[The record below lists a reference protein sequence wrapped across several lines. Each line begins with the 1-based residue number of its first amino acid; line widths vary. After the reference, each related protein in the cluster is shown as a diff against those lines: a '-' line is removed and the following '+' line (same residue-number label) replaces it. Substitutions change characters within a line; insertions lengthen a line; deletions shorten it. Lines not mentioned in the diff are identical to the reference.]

1 MQNSDTRPKRAASLG
16 IAALVA
22 AEQGN
27 PNTPYES
34 DSEWEQKSEVYVSDD
49 DSMDVD
55 EDENTENTP
64 KSKSK
69 PCVLDVK
76 NGLQNFIEILSSA
89 TVSTEDFKK
98 SIAKFSSMLNK
109 SIVGEAEDEYLTSN
123 VDSKTVNELK
133 VLLEQMVATIKL
145 IADEAK
151 INKILSCLAETDFD
165 IQGSKRIY
173 DLKNIVLLEKGGDLF
188 WNGPLRGIQNKSS
201 YFRSLGRYA
210 DLKDLPQFFSKT
222 EVIKK
227 KKSKKEKEFPI
238 LDLNPSNL
246 VAMLWGALIE
256 KRFDFIQ
263 SFMENSD
270 QIWEPTK
277 SKYIK
282 NNSILGLMSWIHSE
296 ESTPCPEEL
305 RFRDAPTCLSVGKQY
320 LLAILYIDYLNK
332 ANRQEKIDEI
342 FNHLESNQNDLKKLL
357 FVAAANYQT
366 LTEAQLNEFF
376 ISRLNFLDSSMV
388 EIPSELYFKLYDNL
402 DIQSNTFPKVSPDF
416 IWEEQ
421 LPLVIAKTQTN
432 SYDLFIWALLAR
444 NVNIFERLDPRKI
457 FECLSSPEFREN
469 NRQKM
474 PLEEQSPESFV
485 AYSILNQ
492 PILYLYFLN
501 ANESII
507 EHIYDENLI
516 SRTHLLLDAKVSFP
530 TSNANFLEL
539 SSNLARRLPA
549 LNRIGAT
556 EVSLRLAFLTR
567 DLTQKEFEQSL
578 NYTTILRSAIEL
590 PEIMELTKLPLSTI
604 LSKAYQVFVDKSYE
618 QIWEKLFLRRT
629 SVTERIKAVT
639 SVFHEG
645 PDLNYIALIPDLV
658 IAECLSSP
666 EKVMDVLSKYQ
677 FLKRHS
683 TLLETWEWASS
694 NVSDDILYPILKHFE
709 LDLFLLAMK
718 KRIFT
723 FELLKEYFEINI
735 LSRNFTFADFVK
747 YFKDPIFFRI
757 MSQGAGKVRLDLRA
771 NSAEI
776 QINLVT
782 KNELEAW
789 NNLLSSSDE
798 VTVPDCLKNDVT
810 AVTSRI
816 SQLMPAD
823 QAVVFLYMMEMRLH
837 QLVRIFA
844 PRIAAVCAYDERFKS
859 ALFSLELPKVFDE
872 KLQNLQLIEAFFR
885 KDSAALE
892 SLCHSEQGIAGV
904 FVYYF
909 ESLRHPEQGIQAGVF
924 VYYLVKAYSEKVLN
938 KNNIH
943 FIYENILLKKYSI
956 TPDHNLPKRLKTI
969 FPFLNLIEKAKNQ
982 PKQAEQVAPQQ
993 NPAPVA
999 NAAPNAPANADE
1011 MPAIADLLVNNK
1023 IIDAW
1028 LTTTKS
1034 LFIDAPSSG
1043 EFPKDLLR
1051 AESFLTHG
1059 STSLK
1064 NLFIAF
1070 QKCYVGRL
1078 NLCGQLRDDFYNT
1091 PSNFL
1096 RLTYN
1101 LKTLNISFE
1110 GFYRQFKILD
1120 SASRAALIIAI
1131 QKFLPVTCFDDK
1143 ILRARLGLVN
1153 PKVFRTTT
1161 FESILLSYF
1170 ARKPIIG
1177 DNLIPATL
1185 LTPHVKELKEFLQKG
1200 NAEIINYMM
1209 QNCAK
1214 IDWLEPKFSDA
1225 TNALVQEISKQLYLK
1240 AMLEDLR
1247 PSSNLPRLLHTLS
1260 KSSVNGKKSI
1270 YSCNIFPGDV
1280 WSQIFAYIEDLPTK
1294 FALSHESA
1302 VQIAEVYSQVISE
1315 KAEKQQQTLDLMQL

>member
-76 NGLQNFIEILSSA
+76 NGLQNFITILSSA
-89 TVSTEDFKK
+89 TVSEEDFKK

-246 VAMLWGALIE
+246 ASMLWGALIE

-270 QIWEPTK
+270 QIWESSK

-282 NNSILGLMSWIHSE
+282 NKSILGLMSWIHSE

-421 LPLVIAKTQTN
+421 LPFVIAKTQTN

-507 EHIYDENLI
+507 EHIYDETLI

-530 TSNANFLEL
+530 TSNDNFFEL

-556 EVSLRLAFLTR
+556 EVSLHLALLTR
-567 DLTQKEFEQSL
+567 VLEEKARECNHSKL
-578 NYTTILRSAIEL
+578 YYKIKL
-590 PEIMELTKLPLSTI
+590 PEIMELTKLPLSKI
-604 LSKAYQVFVDKSYE
+604 LSEAYQVFVDESYE
-618 QIWEKLFLRRT
+618 QIWENLVIRGLTPGSRFKEAATLVRT
-629 SVTERIKAVT
+629 IPY
-639 SVFHEG
+639 F
-645 PDLNYIALIPDLV
+645 NNMALIPDLV

-683 TLLETWEWASS
+683 TLLETWEWVSS
-694 NVSDDILYPILKHFE
+694 YVSDDILYPICKHLD

-718 KRIFT
+718 KRNFT

-735 LSRNFTFADFVK
+735 LSRTFTFEDFIK
-747 YFKDPIFFRI
+747 YSKDPIFLRI
-757 MSQGAGKVRLDLRA
+757 MSQGSGKVGLDLRA
-771 NSAEI
+771 NSEEI

-789 NNLLSSSDE
+789 NNLLSSLDE
-798 VTVPDCLKNDVT
+798 VTAPEEHKNHVT
-810 AVTSRI
+810 ALTSRI

-837 QLVRIFA
+837 KLVRIFA
-844 PRIAAVCAYDERFKS
+844 PRIPAVCAYDERFKN
-859 ALFSLELPKVFDE
+859 ALFSLELPKAFDE

-885 KDSAALE
+885 EDRAALE
-892 SLCHSEQGIAGV
+892 SLCH
-904 FVYYF
+904 
-909 ESLRHPEQGIQAGVF
+909 PEQGIKLDVF
-924 VYYLVKAYSEKVLN
+924 VYYLVKSYSEKVLN
-938 KNNIH
+938 NKEIQY
-943 FIYENILLKKYSI
+943 IYENILLKKYSI
-956 TPDHNLPKRLKTI
+956 TPYHNLPKRLKTI
-969 FPFLNLIEKAKNQ
+969 FPFLDLIEKAKNQ
-982 PKQAEQVAPQQ
+982 PKQAEQAAPQQ

-999 NAAPNAPANADE
+999 NAAPNAPANANQ
-1011 MPAIADLLVNNK
+1011 MPVLADLLTGNK

-1028 LTTTKS
+1028 STTNKIP
-1034 LFIDAPSSG
+1034 FIDAPSCG

-1051 AESFLTHG
+1051 ATVYLIHG
-1059 STSLK
+1059 SIHLK
-1064 NLFIAF
+1064 NLLIKF
-1070 QKCYVGRL
+1070 QNIFVGRL
-1078 NLCGQLRDDFYNT
+1078 NLCGQLRDDFYET
-1091 PSNFL
+1091 PSNL
-1096 RLTYN
+1096 LKHTYN
-1101 LKTLNISFE
+1101 LKTLNLLFE
-1110 GFYRQFKILD
+1110 PVYEDFKTLD
-1120 SASRAALIIAI
+1120 SASRGAFILAI

-1143 ILRARLGLVN
+1143 ILRARFGLVN

-1161 FESILLSYF
+1161 FESILLSYC
-1170 ARKPIIG
+1170 ARKPIID
-1177 DNLIPATL
+1177 DNLIPETP

-1200 NAEIINYMM
+1200 NTEIINYMM

-1214 IDWLEPKFSDA
+1214 IDWLEPKFSDE
-1225 TNALVQEISKQLYLK
+1225 NKALVQEISKQLYLK
-1240 AMLEDLR
+1240 AMLEDPR

-1260 KSSVNGKKSI
+1260 KSSVNGGKSI
-1270 YSCNIFPGDV
+1270 HSCNIFPGDV
-1280 WSQIFAYIEDLPTK
+1280 WSQIFAYVEDLPAK

-1302 VQIAEVYSQVISE
+1302 VQITEEYSKIITI
-1315 KAEKQQQTLDLMQL
+1315 KAGKQLQSQDLMQI